1 MLDQN
6 LNPIDPMSRYSVS
19 TQENLKLAI
28 DNRTKKKG
36 LTYVSDRGW
45 LPIVCEPYTGA
56 WQLNNPIQVETALS
70 HPTVYA
76 CVTQIA
82 SDIGKLRLRL
92 TELKSNGIWTETE
105 SPAFSPVL
113 RKPNHFQ
120 TRQKFIEYWLI
131 SKLSNGNAYILK
143 ERDARGIVRALYV
156 LDPTKVRPLVADNGD
171 VFYSLSIDH
180 LSGLPKEIIA
190 APAYEIIHDMMECLF
205 HPLVG
210 IPPIYGANLAATQ
223 GINIQTASSSFFGN
237 NSRPSGILTAPG
249 TIAPETADR
258 LKTNWQTNFTG
269 TNSGNVAVL
278 GDGLKYEAMSQN
290 AVDSQ
295 LVEQLKWSD
304 EKICSVYKVPPYK
317 VYVGPMPTYDNAEV
331 LDKIYYASCLQRH
344 IEAIEALLD
353 EGLGLK
359 PQYATEFDLEDLMR
373 MDSAKR
379 MQTAAEG
386 VKAGI
391 LSPNEGRR
399 KFSLPPVKGGDT
411 PYLQQQDYSLAA
423 LAERDAN
430 KPFKKE
436 PPPNKPPEEGNEEE
450 EKAEFDFEYEKM
462 MRSA

>member
-1 MLDQN
+1 M
-6 LNPIDPMSRYSVS
+6 
-19 TQENLKLAI
+19 
-28 DNRTKKKG
+28 
-36 LTYVSDRGW
+36 
-45 LPIVCEPYTGA
+45 
-56 WQLNNPIQVETALS
+56 
-70 HPTVYA
+70 
-76 CVTQIA
+76 
-82 SDIGKLRLRL
+82 
-92 TELKSNGIWTETE
+92 
-105 SPAFSPVL
+105 L

-143 ERDARGIVRALYV
+143 ERDARGVVRALYV

-180 LSGLPKEIIA
+180 LSRLPKEIIA

-237 NSRPSGILTAPG
+237 NSRPSGVLSAPG
-249 TIAPETADR
+249 TIQKDTAER
-258 LKTNWQTNFTG
+258 LKAEWQTNFTG
-269 TNSGNVAVL
+269 ANAGNVAVL

-344 IEAIEALLD
+344 IESIEQLLD
-353 EGLGLK
+353 EGLSL
-359 PQYATEFDLEDLMR
+359 PSEYATEFDLEDLMR
-373 MDSAKR
+373 MDQRIR
-379 MQTAAEG
+379 MQVAGEG
-386 VKAGI
+386 VKNSI
-391 LSPNEGRR
+391 LTPDEARR
-399 KFSLPPVKGGDT
+399 KFSLPSVKGGNT
-411 PYLQQQDYSLAA
+411 PYMQQQNYSLAA
-423 LAERDAN
+423 LAERDADDPWGKKQ
-430 KPFKKE
+430 KPQ
-436 PPPNKPPEEGNEEE
+436 KPQEPEETPPDKTLEAYR
-450 EKAEFDFEYEKM
+450 KFKIYRRRQYAT
-462 MRSA
+462 S